1 MISVGC
7 AMSRVRLL
15 PAVLAFSCCSLVFAQ
30 THHHS
35 APAGQVGSVVFPVSC
50 SPAAQQAFP
59 RAVALLH
66 SFGYEQALPAFTAI
80 AKKDPAC
87 AMAYWG
93 EAMTYWRPLWY
104 LPGSDDL
111 KDGRAA
117 IEKARA
123 LDAKTERERGFIQ
136 ALSTFYGS
144 ADGFDYRQRALTYQE
159 LMGQL
164 HRRYPSDTEVGAF
177 YALALLDTSFPPD
190 KDFSRQ
196 HQAAA
201 ILEPIFA
208 AQPNHPGAAH
218 YIIHSFD
225 SPALAPDALK
235 AARAYANIAPAVPH
249 ALHMP
254 SHIFTR
260 LGLWDDSIRSNLA
273 TEAAAKREA
282 QGMHLDEVL
291 PEQLH
296 AMDYL
301 MYAYLQSGRDQQAYA
316 VLQELNGISKAQASF
331 TAWYAVS
338 AIPARYSME
347 REQWAEAAALEPGRT
362 EDPVGLA
369 ITYWARAM
377 GAAHTGDESGAEKNI
392 AELRRLHD
400 QLAKNQQGYDWAT
413 QVQIQE
419 QEAQSWLAQARHQD
433 EQALRLA
440 RAAADLEDST
450 LKHPVTPGA
459 VRPAR
464 ELLGEMLLAL
474 GKPQEA
480 LAEFETQLRATP
492 ERFRSLYGAARAGEL
507 SGNRQK
513 AGAYYARLM
522 QNCARAGTD
531 RPELQEAK
539 LFAAQNSGA
548 QR

>member
-1 MISVGC
+1 
-7 AMSRVRLL
+7 MSRVSSLL
-15 PAVLAFSCCSLVFAQ
+15 AVLAVCCCLVFAQ
-30 THHHS
+30 THNHS
-35 APAGQVGSVVFPVSC
+35 VPAGQVGSVVFPVSC
-50 SPAAQQAFP
+50 SPPAQQAFP

-80 AKKDPAC
+80 AQQDPGC

-104 LPGSDDL
+104 LPSSDDL
-111 KDGRAA
+111 KEGRAA

-123 LDAKTERERGFIQ
+123 LDAKTERERGFVQ
-136 ALSTFYGS
+136 ALSTFYGT
-144 ADGFDYRQRALTYQE
+144 ADGFDYRQRALAYQD
-159 LMGQL
+159 LMGKL
-164 HRRYPSDTEVGAF
+164 HQHYPADTEVGAF
-177 YALALLDTSFPPD
+177 YALSLLDTSFPPD

-196 HQAAA
+196 RQAAA

-235 AARAYANIAPAVPH
+235 AARSYAKIAPAVPH

-260 LGLWDDSIRSNLA
+260 LGLWEDSISSNLA
-273 TEAAAKREA
+273 TEAAAKQEA
-282 QGMHLDEVL
+282 RDMHMNEVL

-301 MYAYLQSGRDQQAYA
+301 AYAYLQSGRDQEAGG
-316 VLQELNGISKAQASF
+316 VLEELKQIPKAQASF
-331 TAWYAVS
+331 TSWYALS
-338 AIPARYSME
+338 AIPARYAME
-347 REQWAEAAALEPGRT
+347 REQWAEAAALESGRT

-369 ITYWARAM
+369 ITYWARAI
-377 GAAHTGDESGAEKNI
+377 GAAHTGNQI
-392 AELRRLHD
+392 AAQKDLGELRRLHE
-400 QLAKNQQGYDWAT
+400 QLAKNKQGYDWAT

-419 QEAQSWLAQARHQD
+419 QEAESWLARARHQD
-433 EQALRLA
+433 QEALRLA

-459 VRPAR
+459 VRPGR

-492 ERFRSLYGAARAGEL
+492 GRFRSLYGAARAAEL
-507 SGNRQK
+507 SGNRQQ
-513 AGAYYARLM
+513 AGAFYARLM

-539 LFAAQNSGA
+539 LFAAQNPGA
-548 QR
+548 PR